1 MVIGKCRVGWWGGWV
16 WRKVQ
21 GRSRMRGDCT
31 IKSRGGEIE
40 QNELID
46 LGENF
51 DSWYF
56 GVISSCI
63 GYE

>member
-1 MVIGKCRVGWWGGWV
+1 
-16 WRKVQ
+16 
-21 GRSRMRGDCT
+21 MRGDCT